1 MKRLL
6 ALIVVL
12 LISTLLFSKS
22 ELIHETQ
29 HFRIIYSEDTKSIAY
44 NIIEIAEEEYERL
57 KDFFGEDPN
66 LNIPIYIASHI
77 FGTLN
82 ITSLFVL

>member
-12 LISTLLFSKS
+12 LISTLLFSKG

-29 HFRIIYSEDTKSIAY
+29 HFRIIYSKDTKSIAN
-44 NIIEIAEEEYERL
+44 NIIEDKI
-57 KDFFGEDPN
+57 KFN
-66 LNIPIYIASHI
+66 S
-77 FGTLN
+77 T
-82 ITSLFVL
+82 ITIDVENNNFIIK